1 MKHNLCLGLLCLLLN
16 ACASLN
22 DKFDCPAPQGG
33 SCKRMD
39 EVYAMVNGE
48 KRLPVVTPRYPLIIA
63 NSASKRDEV
72 MRLWIAPYED
82 TDGNYH
88 QANKVY
94 SAVRERP
101 GTYLPP
107 AADK

>member
-1 MKHNLCLGLLCLLLN
+1 MKHYVCLGLLSLLLN
-16 ACASLN
+16 ACTSLN

-48 KRLPVVTPRYPLIIA
+48 KRLAVVAVRNPLIIRNGA
-63 NSASKRDEV
+63 NHKEGV

-88 QANKVY
+88 QANQVY
-94 SAVRERP
+94 SVIRERP
-101 GTYLPP
+101 GIYLPP
-107 AADK
+107 AVDK